1 MIQITETENG
11 YLYRCDFCGWQKV
24 HPRRVKMNCRE
35 CSLRDRYP
43 DMRDVLKDPRRNLKE
58 PSLMIKANNLAKA
71 AYNHAAA
78 GMPQATDEQV
88 AERFAICA
96 SCEIFKP
103 TEPGEGVCTHKSCG
117 CNIKAVGLTGRNKL
131 RWADQRCPIGKW
143 EAIK

>member
-1 MIQITETENG
+1 MKIAVTTDG
-11 YLYRCDFCGWQKV
+11 YRYQCEKCGWEKLY
-24 HPRRVKMNCRE
+24 PRLVTMNCPQCKMRA
-35 CSLRDRYP
+35 LYP
-43 DMRDVLKDPRRNLKE
+43 DPRRNLKE
-58 PSLMIKANNLAKA
+58 PSLMVKANNLAKA

-96 SCEIFKP
+96 SCEVFKP